1 MADDPVR
8 MMQAEFELWGVK
20 FQHCTRGS
28 GHIEL
33 RWQVSPAK
41 EVRTHIVAKTPSDHR
56 WFMNE
61 RAAIRRMFRADGL
74 VLKEQVM
81 QRPKPPGKLEKALT
95 APAHVVTTDD
105 QIRMMRAEIADLSEL
120 VLTLR
125 DRLEDVL
132 TAPVRPAPETPP
144 LEPSPIVE
152 KMSTRSKKAI
162 EYVSANWNS
171 VEALARDMDLPLKIA
186 LRKLN
191 YLVKT
196 GEVEIKRGQ
205 CRLMPKP
212 EPISAAPE
220 PMPEP
225 PAPAPALEIALPA
238 FLPKK
243 QSKAVAPSTIERRK
257 ARQEKALAIVKGM
270 KPKHVNGHGAN

>member
-81 QRPKPPGKLEKALT
+81 QRPKPPGKLEKALA
-95 APAHVVTTDD
+95 APGHVVTTDD

-120 VLTLR
+120 VLTLL

-144 LEPSPIVE
+144 LEPAPIVE

-162 EYVSANWNS
+162 EYVSASWNS

-191 YLVKT
+191 YLAKT

-205 CRLMPKP
+205 CRLAPKP
-212 EPISAAPE
+212 VLAAEPVLAPKPVHLVVVPPLLPPKSNAAP
-220 PMPEP
+220 
-225 PAPAPALEIALPA
+225 
-238 FLPKK
+238 
-243 QSKAVAPSTIERRK
+243 AVAPSTIERRK
-257 ARQEKALAIVKGM
+257 ARQEKALAIVKGI